1 MKIKLYIYVCIFILA
16 ILIYCIW
23 HFNKK
28 KFIPYNQEILDNL
41 TDKYPLY
48 MYIPLNK
55 VIFSQ
60 SKVNN
65 KLSDGKSMRDYS
77 NDIKQHYKNTNQI
90 DFLNRKVP
98 KAIYLKKMDKFQLK
112 DNRRVVAVI
121 RAFYPKVKYT
131 NEIPDNF
138 YIPLIVHHPNEELT
152 EKKIV
157 DCFKKKSECIKYG
170 KTGSPS
176 NYLEYIIWR
185 SLNSYHDYFPFKIT
199 NRVPIISKV
208 ILNKN

>member
-1 MKIKLYIYVCIFILA
+1 MKTNLYIYICIFTILL
-16 ILIYCIW
+16 LIYCIW
-23 HFNKK
+23 YFNKN
-28 KFIPYNQEILDNL
+28 KFVPYNQEILNNL

-48 MYIPLNK
+48 MYVPLNK

-60 SKVNN
+60 SKVNK
-65 KLSDGKSMRDYS
+65 KLSDGESMHDYS
-77 NDIKQHYKNTNQI
+77 KRIKHYYNKTNQI
-90 DFLNRKVP
+90 SFLNHKVP
-98 KAIYLKKMDKFQLK
+98 NVIYLNKMDKFQLK

-138 YIPLIVHHPNEELT
+138 YIPLIIHHPNEELT
-152 EKKIV
+152 EKHRV
-157 DCFKKKSECIKYG
+157 NCFKKKSECRKYG

-185 SLNSYHDYFPFKIT
+185 SINSFDNYFPFKIT
-199 NRVPIISKV
+199 DRVPIISK
-208 ILNKN
+208 